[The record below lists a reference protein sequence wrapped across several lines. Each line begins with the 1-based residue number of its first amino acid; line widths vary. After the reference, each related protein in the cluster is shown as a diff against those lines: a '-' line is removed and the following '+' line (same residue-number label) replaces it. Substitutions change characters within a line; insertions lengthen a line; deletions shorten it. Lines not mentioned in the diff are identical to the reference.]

1 MVSEASALSPS
12 PLEVPSEGTHHRKG
26 RTLLRP
32 GTESSNLSPSIGE
45 FAANLTSVSFGIGD
59 RSARFEFQP
68 GGATRTSRRRSLS
81 WVVRVEAAP
90 VLRAHGETAPSR
102 AAHAVR
108 LAGDRPHHRDQPSPR
123 RAWPA
128 LRGDQGQDASA
139 RRRRGALSWTPSQPR
154 GSQRDANPT
163 HRALASASWLWLPA
177 RPDRNFIWSAP
188 TIARTISASQCSAIS
203 VPDGSRS
210 ATASCMRHRPRHR
223 RSPEP
228 KLADGHEHVQLRPE
242 ECGDVR
248 C

>member
-1 MVSEASALSPS
+1 MERLGDEEY
-12 PLEVPSEGTHHRKG
+12 PLGPR
-26 RTLLRP
+26 
-32 GTESSNLSPSIGE
+32 
-45 FAANLTSVSFGIGD
+45 
-59 RSARFEFQP
+59 RSC
-68 GGATRTSRRRSLS
+68 TSRPAPIALPRGQRSQSETVATQLTDLETAERVLTRVSKTPPARRPTSAAAQKQRPPLPP
-81 WVVRVEAAP
+81 EAAGG
-90 VLRAHGETAPSR
+90 RQR
-102 AAHAVR
+102 
-108 LAGDRPHHRDQPSPR
+108 
-123 RAWPA
+123 
-128 LRGDQGQDASA
+128 
-139 RRRRGALSWTPSQPR
+139 QPR

-177 RPDRNFIWSAP
+177 RPDRDFIWSAP

-203 VPDGSRS
+203 VPDGFRS